1 LASGTFPVGMMR
13 PFPLSAVVGQEKVKT
28 ALLCALASD
37 SINAVLIMGSVGT
50 AKSTLARALDGVVPG
65 RRIVN
70 LPLNA
75 TEEQIIGGLD
85 LEAALTTGAKRSLS
99 SVLDRA
105 DGNILYVDGINL
117 LPERLV
123 HLIMDASTE
132 RRALVEREGVSC
144 ISECR
149 FLLIGTMDP
158 EEGELSPHL
167 MDRFDICVGVEMADG
182 IEERMEI
189 LRRRLRY
196 DSDPAGLLEEYE
208 QSEEELRRNVLAARE
223 KTPYV
228 LIPPGHY
235 DAIARLCQDL
245 GVQGH
250 RGDIALARTV
260 SALAALHGHDQITL
274 EDLKE
279 AVPLCLEHRRRDQ
292 SLEEPP
298 SPPEASPPP
307 SAEDQEPNEGE
318 RPPERPEE
326 PTEHDAPDDN
336 MPPPPSNGKMDD
348 KVFSVG
354 SPFAVVDYLGEDRQR
369 KAQTSAH
376 GRRDRII
383 TSDRSGR
390 YTSFRMPQGRLHDL
404 AFDAS
409 IRAAAPYQSS
419 RHRNGLAVA
428 LEMSDLREKVRER
441 KRGTRILFL
450 VDASGS
456 MGAQQRMVAVKGA
469 ILALLKDA
477 YQKRDEVGMVSFR
490 KDSAEV
496 NLPMTRSVYMA
507 SRKLE
512 EMPTG
517 GRTPLVQGLAKGC
530 EILRKDAS
538 PRSGCDPVMVIL
550 TDGRA
555 NVTMNGGKPVQE
567 ALEFARKAAGTG
579 IRFVVVD
586 TGTGIP
592 RLDLAQRLCMAL
604 EGTYFRLEE
613 LDANYLAS
621 SVKAIVGR

>member
-1 LASGTFPVGMMR
+1 MAAGTYPIGMR
-13 PFPLSAVVGQEKVKT
+13 KTFPLSAVVGQENVKK

-37 SINAVLIMGSVGT
+37 SINGVLITGPVGT
-50 AKSTLARALDGVVPG
+50 AKSTLARALDDLIPG
-65 RRIVN
+65 RKIIN

-85 LEAALTTGAKRSLS
+85 LEVALTTGKKRSLS

-105 DGNILYVDGINL
+105 DGNILYIDSINL
-117 LPERLV
+117 LPERLI
-123 HLIMDASTE
+123 HTIMDASIE
-132 RRALVEREGVSC
+132 HRSLVEREG
-144 ISECR
+144 ISSLNECR
-149 FLLIGTMDP
+149 FLLVGTMDP

-167 MDRFDICVGVEMADG
+167 LDRFDVCVSIAAANDVEQ
-182 IEERMEI
+182 RVEI
-189 LRRRLRY
+189 LRRGLRY
-196 DSDPAGLLEEYE
+196 DSNPAGFQQDYE
-208 QSEEELRRNVLAARE
+208 QSEEELRDMVLVARE
-223 KTPYV
+223 KAPYV

-245 GVQGH
+245 GVEGH

-292 SLEEPP
+292 CPEEQPP
-298 SPPEASPPP
+298 FPESSPPP
-307 SAEDQEPNEGE
+307 SAEDQRQDEGE
-318 RPPERPEE
+318 RPPERPDE
-326 PTEHDAPDDN
+326 PSNDKVPES
-336 MPPPPSNGKMDD
+336 MQPPPSDGKMED

-354 SPFAVVDYLGEDRQR
+354 RPFAVVDYIGEDRRR
-369 KAQTSAH
+369 KALTSAH
-376 GRRDRII
+376 GRRDRIV

-390 YTSFRMPQGRLHDL
+390 YTSFQVPQGKLHDV

-409 IRAAAPYQSS
+409 IRAAAPYQRS
-419 RHRNGLAVA
+419 RHRNGVAVA
-428 LEMSDLREKVRER
+428 LELSDIREKVRER

-456 MGAQQRMVAVKGA
+456 MGAQQRMIAVKGA

-490 KDSAEV
+490 KDAAEV
-496 NLPMTRSVYMA
+496 TLPMTRSVLIA

-517 GRTPLVQGLAKGC
+517 GRTPLAQGLAKGC
-530 EILRKDAS
+530 EMLLKDAS

-555 NVTMNGGKPVQE
+555 NVPMNGGKPVQE
-567 ALEFARKAAGTG
+567 AIDFAHKVSATG

-586 TGTGIP
+586 TGAAFP
-592 RLDLAQRLCMAL
+592 RLDLALRLCMAL

-613 LDANYLAS
+613 LDASYLAS
-621 SVKAIVGR
+621 SVRAIVGR